1 MVVTSD
7 WVTEARKPEVC
18 LLSGDEVTVME
29 WDQKTRTKL
38 RGAASASF
46 FCSPGGPQLGEGRQ
60 QKRGRSRAEAK

>member
-29 WDQKTRTKL
+29 WGSEDKDEAL
-38 RGAASASF
+38 RRRF
-46 FCSPGGPQLGEGRQ
+46 RFVLL
-60 QKRGRSRAEAK
+60 